1 MPAHPLSSR
10 VKHSDNKP
18 MSTLPRRWSAREP
31 NRFGSMFTFDHNADV
46 GVMRGVG
53 SAGSGEGGKILSAD
67 SGVEGTGGR
76 E

>member
-18 MSTLPRRWSAREP
+18 LSTLPRRWSTKAPDNLDSVFIRD
-31 NRFGSMFTFDHNADV
+31 GKADTGVIRRVESV
-46 GVMRGVG
+46 GR
-53 SAGSGEGGKILSAD
+53 GEGGKIFSGE
-67 SGVEGTGGR
+67 SGVEGKVGR

>member
-1 MPAHPLSSR
+1 
-10 VKHSDNKP
+10 
-18 MSTLPRRWSAREP
+18 
-31 NRFGSMFTFDHNADV
+31 MFTFDHNADI